1 MSQFAKLD
9 ENNLVTEVIVGDSA
23 MTPEQALQFIT
34 DTFGGTWLQTSY
46 TGAIRYNFAGIGYS
60 YNATADAFIA
70 PQPYASW
77 LLDTSN
83 YTWQAPVPYP
93 SDGNAYLWD
102 EEIIN
107 WVEM

>member
-9 ENNLVTEVIVGDSA
+9 ENNLVTEVIVGNPS

-34 DTFGGTWLQTSY
+34 DTFGGTWVQTSY

-60 YNATADAFIA
+60 YDSVADAFIA

-77 LLDTSN
+77 LLNTDT

-93 SDGNAYLWD
+93 TDGEAYYWD
-102 EEIIN
+102 ESVIN
-107 WVEM
+107 WVLM